1 MNSVEWNLS
10 INLQDILDVLE
21 LPTHIIDHNGI
32 VVAVNDKWVKHI
44 GVSKEE
50 AIGFK
55 INDVLRSS
63 MTKFYFS
70 IDYDADKDDSEQNV
84 THFKEA
90 LKDSVALKVL
100 ETKTKIAM
108 FTYSAKHETKHNK
121 MLVTSTPILRD
132 NKVCYVVTT
141 LANVTESI
149 HQAQQLEKEIQKN
162 EMILEELN
170 YYKMQQVSPK
180 IVGNSPEIKKIKDYI
195 AFVSKANVTVL
206 ITGESGVGKEVF
218 ANEIY
223 RNSHRA
229 DKAFVKINCAS
240 IPDNLIESEL
250 FGYEKGAFT
259 GANKTKIGLFEVAD
273 QGTILL
279 DEIGELPLNLQS
291 KLLRVLQEMEIMR
304 IGGKKPI
311 KIDVRVIAS
320 TNVDLYQSVQNGL
333 FRSDLFYRLNVIP
346 IHIPALRG
354 RSEDIPELADYFVE
368 KFNRKYSKLKSLSDD
383 AIMLLKNYQWP
394 GNIREMENLLE
405 RIVIIGSKDKIT
417 QADLRCIL
425 YQDEAAVAETAD
437 LSYDEALEAFDRKL
451 IEDSLHKY
459 GSTYKAAEH
468 LHTTQSKIA
477 RKAKK
482 YNILW

>member
-1 MNSVEWNLS
+1 MKNVEMDVS
-10 INLQDILDVLE
+10 INLQDILDVSE
-21 LPTHIIDHNGI
+21 LPTHIINHEGT
-32 VVAVNDKWVKHI
+32 VVAVNDKWEKHV
-44 GVSKEE
+44 GLTKKD
-50 AIGFK
+50 AIGYK
-55 INDVLRSS
+55 INDVIRSS
-63 MTKFYFS
+63 VTKFYFS
-70 IDYDADKDDSEQNV
+70 IDFNDPSDDNVHNV
-84 THFKEA
+84 THFNKVI
-90 LKDSVALKVL
+90 KDSVALKVL
-100 ETKTKIAM
+100 ETKSKLSM
-108 FTYSAKHETKHNK
+108 FTYSTQKKK
-121 MLVTSTPILRD
+121 MLVTSTPILRGD
-132 NKVCYVVTT
+132 DVRYVVTT
-141 LANVTESI
+141 LADVTESI
-149 HQAQQLEKEIQKN
+149 QQAQQLEQAIQKN
-162 EMILEELN
+162 EMILNELN
-170 YYKMQQVSPK
+170 YYKMQYTPAK
-180 IVGNSPEIKKIKDYI
+180 IVGSSPEIKKIKDYI

-223 RNSHRA
+223 KHSLRA

-259 GANKTKIGLFEVAD
+259 GANKTKPGLFEVAD

-304 IGGKKPI
+304 IGGKTPL
-311 KIDVRVIAS
+311 KIDVRIIAS
-320 TNVDLYQSVQNGL
+320 TNVDLYQSVQKGH

-346 IHIPALRG
+346 IHIPPLRN
-354 RSEDIPELADYFVE
+354 RPDDIPDLAQYFVG
-368 KFNRKYSKLKSLSDD
+368 KFNQKYSRQKALTDD
-383 AIMLLKNYQWP
+383 AIALLLKYQWP

-405 RIVIIGSKDKIT
+405 RIVIIGNKEKIT

-425 YQDEAAVAETAD
+425 YQEETEITD
-437 LSYDEALEAFDRKL
+437 VPNQTYEEALEAFDKKL
-451 IEDSLHKY
+451 IEESLHKY